1 MYNLNMTRRV
11 LGTAAMAMVLAA
23 TAAIAQNPPT
33 RIRGQIEKVDGAMM
47 TIKARDGQTLMVKLA
62 DGARLATLS
71 KITLADIQPNSF
83 IGVAGMPRPDG
94 SVEAFSIHTLP
105 ESSRANGDG
114 ERLWDARPGSTMTN
128 ATLGSIVKSKEGDVI
143 TVTYKAGEKKV
154 VVTPNTVIA
163 KQTPADKSVL
173 QPGAQVAVMVAEKQP
188 DGSFLAK
195 VMYIGKDVT
204 PAM

>member
-1 MYNLNMTRRV
+1 MSDLRLTRRAF
-11 LGTAAMAMVLAA
+11 AA
-23 TAAIAQNPPT
+23 AAIAFGLTVTAAFAQQPT
-33 RIRGQIEKVDGAMM
+33 RIRGQIEKIDGAVM
-47 TIKARDGQTLMVKLA
+47 TIKTRDGQTVMVKLA

-105 ESSRANGDG
+105 EAARANGDG
-114 ERLWDARPGSTMTN
+114 ERAWDARPGSTMTN
-128 ATLGSIVKSKEGDVI
+128 ASLGAVVKGKEGDEI

-154 VVTPNTVIA
+154 IVTPKTVIA
-163 KQTPADKSVL
+163 RQAPADKSVL

-188 DGSFLAK
+188 DGSFVAK
-195 VMYIGKDVT
+195 VMYIGKDVA